1 MAEDNGSSGCRLTVW
16 TVGLELGLM
25 KVEIEPMQQPVHKVV
40 GRPISMSRRLANVED
55 LNGLIKKHTH
65 AAFAQ
70 PEGDYFPV
78 RKVVGRPRG

>member
-1 MAEDNGSSGCRLTVW
+1 LTICPGGIKVF
-16 TVGLELGLM
+16 LM

-55 LNGLIKKHTH
+55 LNRLIKKHTH
-65 AAFAQ
+65 AAFAK

>member
-1 MAEDNGSSGCRLTVW
+1 LTVLPAG
-16 TVGLELGLM
+16 VRVSLM
-25 KVEIEPMQQPVHKVV
+25 NVEIEPMQQPVHKVV

-55 LNGLIKKHTH
+55 LNRLIKKHTH
-65 AAFAQ
+65 AAFAK